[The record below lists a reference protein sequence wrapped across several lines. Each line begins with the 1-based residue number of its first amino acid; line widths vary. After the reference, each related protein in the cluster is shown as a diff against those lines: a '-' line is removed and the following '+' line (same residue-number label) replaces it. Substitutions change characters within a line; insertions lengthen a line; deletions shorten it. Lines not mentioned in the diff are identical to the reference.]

1 MSVSAWLLEAAP
13 MPTRCW
19 PPSYAIRERLFSV
32 ATRRFIREG
41 RLIEL
46 EQIRGVATSLVAKT
60 VAANAFEVAKT
71 HPTISIVVSDSQAIS
86 ARRRLLDDHRL
97 LVEPACG
104 AALAPA
110 YDAIAEIKPY
120 RKIVVI
126 VCGGATVTGEQL
138 QRY

>member
-1 MSVSAWLLEAAP
+1 MPRLLNG
-13 MPTRCW
+13 
-19 PPSYAIRERLFSV
+19 SIRED
-32 ATRRFIREG
+32 

-46 EQIRGVATSLVAKT
+46 ERISGVATSLGAKKVAK
-60 VAANAFEVAKT
+60 NAFEAAKT
-71 HPTISIVVSDSQAIS
+71 HPTTSIVVSDSQAIS
-86 ARRRLLDDHRL
+86 ACKRLLDDHRL

-104 AALAPA
+104 AALTPA

-120 RKIVVI
+120 QKIVCI